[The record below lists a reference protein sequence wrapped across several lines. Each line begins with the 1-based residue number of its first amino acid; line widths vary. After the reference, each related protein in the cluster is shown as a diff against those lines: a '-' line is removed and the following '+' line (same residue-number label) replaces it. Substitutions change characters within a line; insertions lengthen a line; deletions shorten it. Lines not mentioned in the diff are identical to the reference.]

1 MPKSFFR
8 TSAKPDEAA
17 RVRASKPFA
26 QARSKA
32 DGYINN
38 KEKLAELVQD
48 AADKAV
54 ASGSKPL
61 SEMWEQLTAA
71 FRLVKAYANGSY
83 RQVPWSSIVMIVA
96 SLLYFVMPADLV
108 PDFLFAIGLMDDAA
122 LLAYTLKTLSDDI
135 GKFKSW
141 ESAAEST
148 VESTTENTPENT
160 PLSTTK
166 PE

>member
-8 TSAKPDEAA
+8 SSKPDEAA

-32 DGYINN
+32 EGYINN
-38 KEKLAELVQD
+38 KEKLAELVQE

-54 ASGSKPL
+54 ATGSKPL
-61 SEMWEQLTAA
+61 GEIWEQLTAA
-71 FRLVKAYANGSY
+71 FRLLKAYANGSY

-122 LLAYTLKTLSDDI
+122 LLAYTLKTLSDDLTQ
-135 GKFKSW
+135 FKVW
-141 ESAAEST
+141 EAGQA
-148 VESTTENTPENT
+148 PENT
-160 PLSTTK
+160 A
-166 PE
+166 E

>member
-1 MPKSFFR
+1 MSKSFFR
-8 TSAKPDEAA
+8 SSAESGDAS

-26 QARSKA
+26 QARTKA
-32 DGYINN
+32 DTYLNN

-48 AADKAV
+48 ATDKAI

-61 SEMWEQLTAA
+61 GEMWEQLAAA

-122 LLAYTLKTLSDDI
+122 LLAYTLKTLSDDLS
-135 GKFKSW
+135 KFKSW
-141 ESAAEST
+141 ET
-148 VESTTENTPENT
+148 
-160 PLSTTK
+160 TTK
-166 PE
+166 ID